1 MDSGREEKKEPI
13 KGQFGKK
20 ILAKDSS
27 RRYWKKDHINGND
40 ILGASVD

>member
-1 MDSGREEKKEPI
+1 
-13 KGQFGKK
+13 
-20 ILAKDSS
+20 LAKDSS